1 MLLVYIVNAMFAAMA
16 ILACWNVW
24 WLWLLLIGLTVK
36 TVVEYPFV
44 NAVAFFFGQRPL
56 MIYYPF
62 LQPFH
67 ILYTIVIGWLGKFGS
82 YRWKDRKI
90 SK

>member
-1 MLLVYIVNAMFAAMA
+1 VNLIFIGLLLASFWNNRYLWILLLLVV
-16 ILACWNVW
+16 
-24 WLWLLLIGLTVK
+24 VK
-36 TVVEYPFV
+36 TAIEYPFV
-44 NAVAFFFGQRPL
+44 RSVAAFFGQQHLLVYFPA
-56 MIYYPF
+56 

-90 SK
+90 DQ